1 MSHEWTEGSKGYSYL
16 EERAFR
22 EWEGRPLPLSSSGKR
37 ENEINGPDKPSQSPP
52 GFGLSNSRALLAGFA
67 HELKTPLAIVG
78 GYVEVLLSGSLGP
91 LTGRQEKAL
100 KDAAANCLRLKKF
113 VQEFLSQAALANRQ
127 VVLHLEERNLSHCLT
142 EVCGFWREHVLGKK
156 MALYLQTDPT
166 IEPFLF
172 DYDKIQQVVSNL
184 LDNALKFTPSGGTIW
199 LTAHRARI
207 EFGGADGQSAAS
219 DGEPAPANLLPAVR
233 VVVADTGPGIP
244 AEFRTEVF
252 REFFRIPKH
261 SSFEGNG
268 LGLAIAE
275 RLVQAHGGKIWVEGE
290 PGAGTRVSF
299 LVPVRHDPD
308 AVDKP

>member
-1 MSHEWTEGSKGYSYL
+1 MFREWTEGSEGYSCL
-16 EERAFR
+16 EEYAFH
-22 EWEGRPLPLSSSGKR
+22 ECEGRPPVLMSSSKR
-37 ENEINGPDKPSQSPP
+37 ESDTGAAKPSQLPP
-52 GFGLSNSRALLAGFA
+52 GFGLSNSRTLLAGFA
-67 HELKTPLAIVG
+67 HELKTPLAIVA
-78 GYVEVLLSGSLGP
+78 GYVEVILTGSLGP
-91 LTGRQEKAL
+91 LTDRQERAL

-113 VQEFLSQAALANRQ
+113 VQEFLSQAALASRQ
-127 VVLHLEERNLSHCLT
+127 IVLHLEERNLNDCLT

-207 EFGGADGQSAAS
+207 ESRGADGQSTPS
-219 DGEPAPANLLPAVR
+219 DGEPARANLLPAVR

-252 REFFRIPKH
+252 REFFRIPNH
-261 SSFEGNG
+261 SNFEGNG

-275 RLVQAHGGKIWVEGE
+275 RLVQTHGGKIWVEGE

-299 LVPVRHDPD
+299 LVPVRHDAD
-308 AVDKP
+308 AVNKP